1 VRKPRRELEVFSL
14 SFLDVI
20 CCGFGA
26 VILLLV
32 ISLGFEPTT
41 VENVA
46 SDLRQDLQAKE
57 QSRAELI
64 AESQTMARDLAA
76 KRSALSNLAAQAAQ
90 LEQALQT
97 VQSRAGSVQA
107 REQEQL
113 KVEQQLKQV
122 SQNLSAEMERL
133 LNQPDY
139 KPPTAQAV
147 IGGIP
152 VDSEYIIFIID
163 TSDSMKRGAWPLAI
177 KKVEEVLNVYP
188 HVKGIQVLSDIG
200 NYMFESY
207 RGQWIP
213 DSPAR
218 RKMILERMKTWV
230 SFSKSSPVE
239 GVLHAVK
246 TFYDPNRP
254 TSIFIF
260 GDDFNG
266 QNIEEVVRA
275 VAQINRRS
283 GSGQTNMRIHA
294 FGFPVMAMLVKGNTS
309 YIRFAHLMRVLAE
322 QNSGSFV
329 ALNNYE

>member
-1 VRKPRRELEVFSL
+1 
-14 SFLDVI
+14 
-20 CCGFGA
+20 
-26 VILLLV
+26 
-32 ISLGFEPTT
+32 
-41 VENVA
+41 
-46 SDLRQDLQAKE
+46 
-57 QSRAELI
+57 
-64 AESQTMARDLAA
+64 
-76 KRSALSNLAAQAAQ
+76 
-90 LEQALQT
+90 LQT
-97 VQSRAGSVQA
+97 VQSRAGSTQA

-133 LNQPDY
+133 LSQPDY

-163 TSDSMKRGAWPLAI
+163 TSDSMKRGAWPLVI

-188 HVKGIQVLSDIG
+188 QVKGIQVLSDIG
-200 NYMFESY
+200 NYMFETY

-218 RKMILERMKTWV
+218 RKMILDRMKTWV

-309 YIRFAHLMRVLAE
+309 YIRFAHLMRILAE